1 MILMVSRQLGQIVR
15 FQQNQN
21 KALLMMTDVTDNVR
35 VDAESNQPGAY
46 SDNRAAHRPWG
57 ASV

>member
-1 MILMVSRQLGQIVR
+1 MR

-21 KALLMMTDVTDNVR
+21 KALLMMTDAADNVR
-35 VDAESNQPGAY
+35 VDAESNQPGAD

-57 ASV
+57 APV